1 MGCDE
6 CKELLKVMLD
16 LIDDR
21 NIHMYCELT
30 SVWAKMESQLT
41 ILERQ
46 QVFGALE
53 VGWPFWLHV

>member
-1 MGCDE
+1 MLGHSDKVCFCTVMGCDE

-30 SVWAKMESQLT
+30 SV
-41 ILERQ
+41 
-46 QVFGALE
+46 
-53 VGWPFWLHV
+53 